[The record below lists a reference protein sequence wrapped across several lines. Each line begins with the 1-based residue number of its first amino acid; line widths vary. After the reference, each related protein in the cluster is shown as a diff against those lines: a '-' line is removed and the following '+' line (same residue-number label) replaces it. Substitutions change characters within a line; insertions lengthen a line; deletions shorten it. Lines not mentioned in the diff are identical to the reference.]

1 MKPVYLALTIAALAV
16 TDKATAHEFWI
27 DPQDFTVD
35 VGETLM
41 ADLRV
46 GQEFS
51 GAAMSFLPRNFDQFT
66 VINGGATIEVDGRF
80 GDIPALNIGD
90 LNDGLAVIVH
100 QTTANQITWSEWERF
115 LNFAIHKDLGDVTA
129 MHEAR
134 GLSLEDVTEDYIR
147 YAKSLVAVG
156 DGAGDDVRV
165 GMRAELVVL
174 TNPYTDFTIAGVP
187 MELWYDDEL
196 QPDYQVE
203 LFAEDAEGNVTITLH
218 RTDVWGI
225 VLLPVEPGMTYMAD
239 AVFLEAVEPASEGD
253 AIWVTHWANM
263 TFATPE

>member
-27 DPQDFTVD
+27 DPQDFTITLD
-35 VGETLM
+35 QTLM

-66 VINGGATIEVDGRF
+66 VINGGAVIEVDGRF
-80 GDIPALNIGD
+80 GDIPALAMGD
-90 LNDGLAVIVH
+90 LNDGLAIIVH

-134 GLSLEDVTEDYIR
+134 GIGLEDVTEDYIR

-156 DGAGDDVRV
+156 DPQGDDERV
-165 GMRAELVVL
+165 GMRAELVAL
-174 TNPYTDFTIAGVP
+174 SNPYTDFNQGGMP
-187 MELWYDDEL
+187 MQLWYDDAL

-218 RTDVWGI
+218 RTDAEGV

-239 AVFLEAVEPASEGD
+239 AVFLEAVEPSAESN